1 MPPIN
6 SDDDNTTTSSNN
18 NMSEVSTQGGNANIA
33 RLRNYS
39 KTVVSILKTRDWK
52 GTLRGPQV
60 FFGISPTTSDTGD
73 AVVGWTVP
81 KANELGPRAS
91 KNASFFATNY
101 AVFSAALMIYEI
113 ITDWTIM
120 LWLFGVFGVWTAVLR
135 AAAAGQLF
143 PLQVGGLTV
152 EKKGLYVGMSVATS
166 IILTVYVGY
175 TFLFVT
181 GCTILFSAVHSVFRN
196 PLSYKTHD
204 SLEES
209 QGLNMEEGGFEMS
222 STGDGL

>member
-1 MPPIN
+1 MPPI
-6 SDDDNTTTSSNN
+6 DDITTTNPS
-18 NMSEVSTQGGNANIA
+18 NMSEVSTQGGNTNIE

-39 KTVVSILKTRDWK
+39 KTAIQVIKSRDWK

-60 FFGISPTTSDTGD
+60 FFGIASTTSSDQTS
-73 AVVGWTVP
+73 AEVVGWTVP
-81 KANELGPRAS
+81 KANELGSRAS
-91 KNASFFATNY
+91 KNAIFFATNY

-120 LWLFGVFGVWTAVLR
+120 LWLFGVVGAWTAVLR

-143 PLQVGGLTV
+143 PLSVGGITV
-152 EKKGLYVGMSVATS
+152 GKKSLYVGMSVATS
-166 IILTVYVGY
+166 IILTIYVGS

-181 GCTILFSAVHSVFRN
+181 GCTAIFSAVHSVFRN

-204 SLEES
+204 SLEET
-209 QGLNMEEGGFEMS
+209 QGLNMESGGFEMS
-222 STGDGL
+222 STGVGL